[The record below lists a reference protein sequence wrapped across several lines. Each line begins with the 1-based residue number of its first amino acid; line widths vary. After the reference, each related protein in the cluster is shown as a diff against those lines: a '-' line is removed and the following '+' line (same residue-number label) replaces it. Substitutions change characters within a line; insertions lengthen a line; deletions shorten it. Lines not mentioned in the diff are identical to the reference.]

1 MTETRQRKKKR
12 GYGEGAVQQRADG
25 RWMAQ
30 LMVGY
35 KPDGSR
41 DIRSVY
47 GKTRGECQ
55 KKLTELR
62 RRRDEGLLGDP
73 GAGKETVEAFL
84 RRWLASIEGTM
95 EPGSLRRHRDNV
107 NRHIVPVVGRH
118 RLSAL
123 KPEHVDG
130 MLAAIRTGETLK
142 LAAEAMAKKQG
153 RGKRTMPDVPS
164 PRTVKYCFT
173 TIRKALDKAVA
184 WGAVPRNVARAVDR
198 PQVPRIEIV
207 ALPPKYVAA
216 LLELLAADGHR
227 LAPLFTVAVFS
238 GCRLGELLALKWSDV
253 GLDTG
258 RTSVQRTLV
267 GLKGGKPEFHEGG
280 KTLRSRRNFLLSADA
295 LVALQAQKDRQ
306 GFERQALGDA
316 YADHGLIFATPFGT
330 PLDPANAR
338 KRLRAVLKEA
348 NLPEYTFHA
357 LRHAAATMILVAG
370 VNPKVAADRLG
381 HHSVAFTLDRYTHAV
396 ESLDVDAAERLQ
408 AMMKLARQKAI

>member
-1 MTETRQRKKKR
+1 VVERTKSRKGK
-12 GYGEGAVQQRADG
+12 RADG
-25 RWMAQ
+25 EGTIYRRSDGLWVARLMIGYAAQ
-30 LMVGY
+30 GN
-35 KPDGSR
+35 PDVR
-41 DIRSVY
+41 QVTA
-47 GKTRGECQ
+47 KTQGECRKRLDALKQ
-55 KKLTELR
+55 R
-62 RRRDEGLLGDP
+62 VAVGLVGDVK
-73 GAGKETVEAFL
+73 AGRETVAAFL
-84 RRWLASIEGTM
+84 GNWLKSIEGTI

-107 NRHIVPVVGRH
+107 HQHLIPVIGDRK
-118 RLSAL
+118 LADL
-123 KPEHVDG
+123 KPEHLV
-130 MLAAIRTGETLK
+130 
-142 LAAEAMAKKQG
+142 AMFAVLREKPVTPRGKKKQIE
-153 RGKRTMPDVPS
+153 REKEKQVKTLS
-164 PRTVKYCFT
+164 PRTVKYCFA
-173 TIRKALDKAVA
+173 TIRRALDTAVD
-184 WGAVPRNVARAVDR
+184 WGAVPRNVARA
-198 PQVPRIEIV
+198 IK
-207 ALPPKYVAA
+207 APKVSRVEVKAPKPEEVVR
-216 LLELLAADGHR
+216 LLETAEAMGERLSPLL
-227 LAPLFTVAVFS
+227 TVAVYS

-267 GLKGGKPEFHEGG
+267 GLKGGKPELHEGG
-280 KTLRSRRNFLLSADA
+280 KTVRSRRNFLLSADA